1 LALIHGFPSIGA
13 TIAASIAPS
22 RRFPKWR
29 IEAPVKARGG
39 GARFY
44 FNPALRYGRPPAGWP
59 AVLRR
64 QSSAASPAPLRDP
77 PISDQSPNSPL
88 NSPDETPRLDAA
100 DPPRPASR
108 GIAIVANDRM
118 ADWLL
123 PFLES
128 YRATNA
134 QTPLYIIPYDDN
146 LAVTRRAAEVYGVK
160 LASEDSRELDALA
173 SQLYPLFPG
182 HRRRLRKFL
191 SLALPLDEV
200 LYIDVDTIL
209 FRDVREAFG
218 RLEPGKAD
226 FIIASSSEE
235 YVYNKKRG
243 KYDFL
248 RDARLF
254 NDGFFLTSNKIL
266 SLQHFYEVIARD
278 EAIFHDVRKHGML
291 FAQPLTN
298 FVTHRRGLK
307 IASLTERVP
316 GASDESFYK
325 AKDVSFDAEGLPL
338 DGAGQRIFFAHWAG
352 AVSLPSRRVFD
363 KAWLDFAKRAQARLK
378 G

>member
-1 LALIHGFPSIGA
+1 
-13 TIAASIAPS
+13 
-22 RRFPKWR
+22 
-29 IEAPVKARGG
+29 
-39 GARFY
+39 
-44 FNPALRYGRPPAGWP
+44 
-59 AVLRR
+59 
-64 QSSAASPAPLRDP
+64 
-77 PISDQSPNSPL
+77 
-88 NSPDETPRLDAA
+88 
-100 DPPRPASR
+100 
-108 GIAIVANDRM
+108 M

-134 QTPLYIIPYDDN
+134 HIPLYLIPYDDN
-146 LAVTRRAAEVYGVK
+146 LALTRRAADIYGVK
-160 LASEDSRELDALA
+160 ISSEDSRELDALA
-173 SQLYPLFPG
+173 SRLYPLFPG

-209 FRDVREAFG
+209 FRDVSEAFG

-235 YVYNKKRG
+235 YVYNKKRA

-248 RDARLF
+248 REARLY

-266 SLQHFYEVIARD
+266 SLKHFYEVMKRD

-307 IASLTERVP
+307 IVSLSERVA

-338 DGAGQRIFFAHWAG
+338 DGAKQRIFFAHWAG

-363 KAWLDFAKRAQARLK
+363 KAWVDYAKRAQARVQ
-378 G
+378 GS

>member
-1 LALIHGFPSIGA
+1 MKRL
-13 TIAASIAPS
+13 PS
-22 RRFPKWR
+22 R
-29 IEAPVKARGG
+29 AARR
-39 GARFY
+39 AQFY
-44 FNPALRYGRPPAGWP
+44 FTPALRYGRPRPDGLHP
-59 AVLRR
+59 
-64 QSSAASPAPLRDP
+64 SPPPLRDP
-77 PISDQSPNSPL
+77 SISEQTPHSPP
-88 NSPDETPRLDAA
+88 
-100 DPPRPASR
+100 DPPPGGVPGPSAGEPQQPAR
-108 GIAIVANDRM
+108 TGIAIVANDRI

-134 QTPLYIIPYDDN
+134 NIPLYLIPYDDN
-146 LAVTRRAAEVYGVK
+146 LALTRRAAEIYGVTM
-160 LASEDSRELDALA
+160 ADADSRELDALA
-173 SQLYPLFPG
+173 SRLYPLFPG

-209 FRDVREAFG
+209 FRDVSEVFG
-218 RLEPGKAD
+218 RLQPGKAD

-235 YVYNKKRG
+235 YVYNKRRG

-266 SLQHFYEVIARD
+266 SLKHFYEVIERD

-298 FVTHRRGLK
+298 FVTHRRGLN

-325 AKDVSFDAEGLPL
+325 AKDVTFDAEGLPL

-363 KAWLDFAKRAQARLK
+363 KAWLEYAKQAQARLK
-378 G
+378 A

>member
-1 LALIHGFPSIGA
+1 MKRL
-13 TIAASIAPS
+13 PS
-22 RRFPKWR
+22 R
-29 IEAPVKARGG
+29 AARR
-39 GARFY
+39 AQFY
-44 FNPALRYGRPPAGWP
+44 FTPALRYGRPRPDGLHP
-59 AVLRR
+59 
-64 QSSAASPAPLRDP
+64 SPPPLRDP
-77 PISDQSPNSPL
+77 SISEQTPHSPP
-88 NSPDETPRLDAA
+88 
-100 DPPRPASR
+100 DPPPGGGPGPSAGEPQQPAR
-108 GIAIVANDRM
+108 TGIAIVANDRI

-134 QTPLYIIPYDDN
+134 NIPLYLIPYDDN
-146 LAVTRRAAEVYGVK
+146 LALTRRAAEIYGVTMADAD
-160 LASEDSRELDALA
+160 LRELDALA
-173 SQLYPLFPG
+173 SRLYPLFPG

-209 FRDVREAFG
+209 FRDVSEVFG
-218 RLEPGKAD
+218 RLQPGKAD

-235 YVYNKKRG
+235 YVYNKRRG

-266 SLQHFYEVIARD
+266 SLKHFYEVIERD

-298 FVTHRRGLK
+298 FVTHRRGLN

-325 AKDVSFDAEGLPL
+325 AKDVSFRRRRPAARRRRPTHFLRPLGGRCLAAEPPRFRQGMARICEA
-338 DGAGQRIFFAHWAG
+338 GAGAPQGMTHPTYCW
-352 AVSLPSRRVFD
+352 
-363 KAWLDFAKRAQARLK
+363 
-378 G
+378 

>member
-1 LALIHGFPSIGA
+1 MRDPVISEHSPHPTQAQS
-13 TIAASIAPS
+13 TQVAAST
-22 RRFPKWR
+22 
-29 IEAPVKARGG
+29 GG
-39 GARFY
+39 GT
-44 FNPALRYGRPPAGWP
+44 GR
-59 AVLRR
+59 
-64 QSSAASPAPLRDP
+64 
-77 PISDQSPNSPL
+77 
-88 NSPDETPRLDAA
+88 T
-100 DPPRPASR
+100 
-108 GIAIVANDRM
+108 GIAIVANDRI

-128 YRATNA
+128 YLATNA
-134 QTPLYIIPYDDN
+134 QTPLYLIPYDDN
-146 LAVTRRAAEVYGVK
+146 LALTRRAAKIYGV
-160 LASEDSRELDALA
+160 EIVETDSRELDALA
-173 SQLYPLFPG
+173 SRLYPLFPG

-218 RLEPGKAD
+218 RLEPGAAD
-226 FIIASSSEE
+226 FIMASSSEE
-235 YVYNKKRG
+235 YVYNRKRG
-243 KYDFL
+243 NYDFL

-266 SLQHFYEVIARD
+266 SLAHFYEVIERD

-325 AKDVSFDAEGLPL
+325 ARDVSFDADGLPL
-338 DGAGQRIFFAHWAG
+338 DGAKQRIFFAHWAG
-352 AVSLPSRRVFD
+352 ARTLPSRRVFD
-363 KAWLDFAKRAQARLK
+363 GAWLDYSKRAQARLK
-378 G
+378 A

>member
-1 LALIHGFPSIGA
+1 MTSNQPMVANALEGSEIFESSKSPEPS
-13 TIAASIAPS
+13 TT
-22 RRFPKWR
+22 
-29 IEAPVKARGG
+29 RGV
-39 GARFY
+39 
-44 FNPALRYGRPPAGWP
+44 
-59 AVLRR
+59 AV
-64 QSSAASPAPLRDP
+64 
-77 PISDQSPNSPL
+77 
-88 NSPDETPRLDAA
+88 
-100 DPPRPASR
+100 
-108 GIAIVANDRM
+108 VANDRIS
-118 ADWLL
+118 DWLL

-134 QTPLYIIPYDDN
+134 QTPLYLIPYDDN
-146 LAVTRRAAEVYGVK
+146 LSLTRRAAEIYGVH
-160 LASEDSRELDALA
+160 LVTEDSSELDALA
-173 SQLYPLFPG
+173 SKLYPLFPG

-209 FRDVREAFG
+209 FRDVREIFG
-218 RLEPGKAD
+218 KLEPGKVD

-266 SLQHFYEVIARD
+266 SLQDFFEVIARD

-291 FAQPLTN
+291 FAQPLSN

-307 IASLTERVP
+307 IASVTECVA
-316 GASDESFYK
+316 GGSDESFYK
-325 AKDVSFDAEGLPL
+325 AKDVRFDADGGPL
-338 DGAGQRIFFAHWAG
+338 DGAGNRIFFAHWAG
-352 AVSLPSRRVFD
+352 AVSLPNRRVFD
-363 KAWLDFAKRAQARLK
+363 KAWHEYARLAHARMK
-378 G
+378 L